1 MEADAARGWYELV
14 QGGLHF
20 SAAFSEVRA
29 PEAAAGPED
38 LCGLSGSSFPPP
50 FRGSPSCAPTG
61 SEGPSQEM
69 SPECLRVGEVNR
81 LLVRALGRRYR
92 GNSACRAQDVQLP
105 LGTERLRGR
114 PEKLGNS
121 LLLCSEP
128 LVPESKAWGQGGSSR
143 SHALLLGSNPP
154 VVALAPCHRA
164 QSR

>member
-14 QGGLHF
+14 QGRLHF

-50 FRGSPSCAPTG
+50 FRGSPFCAPTG

-69 SPECLRVGEVNR
+69 SPECPRAGEVNR
-81 LLVRALGRRYR
+81 RLVSALGRRYR

-105 LGTERLRGR
+105 LDTER
-114 PEKLGNS
+114 PEGGQRNWAILYPCAQS
-121 LLLCSEP
+121 P
-128 LVPESKAWGQGGSSR
+128 LSPKAKPGDREAVPEAMR
-143 SHALLLGSNPP
+143 SFSAVIL
-154 VVALAPCHRA
+154 RW
-164 QSR
+164 